1 MSDPTRE
8 VLFRFTGETD
18 PSIKKSLNEISQLT
32 AKTEAMK
39 RREIA
44 STSRTQ
50 RQVAK
55 EQDRTAKEMRR
66 AELAQFKAEQA
77 NIKQQQRDALKWE
90 REKVQAQKA
99 AQRESAREIQQSIQT
114 ANKREKYLADSYKR
128 QEKEKSQA
136 IKEQAKNERAQEQA
150 ARRTVTANKQLDR
163 ALIGVLGS
171 VMSLARGFALLGL
184 AGEDSSEKMLRGLL
198 RAEGA
203 FEMFRGGFNLM
214 GGVGK
219 LGRAVR
225 GAGGSGLGSAAGG
238 AAGGVGS
245 RFLAGS
251 MAAKGGLGVVAGIAA
266 TVAGKITYET
276 IRDASKYGIGSGYRP
291 GSWGGYIAD
300 TEAGILTKMAG
311 FAPNSRL
318 WEGTMAVG
326 ERAFGLGAIS
336 PNVPAAFNAARE
348 AEQTRLMQRQR
359 MNAMTA
365 ARMQA
370 GQASASMQLSG
381 LQAGAAGSILGARGG
396 AMPLGQLFGVN
407 PAYRKFAELG
417 YQAPQDV
424 QQMLIARR
432 DYLQSSAQ
440 LPSIREAAG
449 RTGATDE
456 DKARYIQALTEIQAK
471 AQAFSDSGFKVAGTL
486 REMEVALNE
495 FAVQGKKALFDLAL
509 KSPTQ
514 QALVENSLQRVERGI
529 ASRRDLRRVKGL
541 LTPEEEGRYSD
552 MFLGSPS
559 ARSRIQNQYAK
570 AKSTY
575 DESLRSSVVNLN
587 LDNQVKVTLNAD
599 YDQFRAMLDRVLEPM
614 IIQFKNASS
623 EIIREKFRE
632 ASERTA
638 EEIKADMSYGMR

>member
-1 MSDPTRE
+1 MSNPTRE
-8 VLFRFTGETD
+8 VLFRFTGEVD
-18 PSIKKSLNEISQLT
+18 PSIKKSLNEISQLA

-39 RREIA
+39 RREIT

-50 RQVAK
+50 GQVAK

-99 AQRESAREIQQSIQT
+99 AQRESAREIQNSIRE
-114 ANKREKYLADSYKR
+114 ANKRDKYLADSYKR
-128 QEKEKSQA
+128 QEREKSAA
-136 IKEQAKNERAQEQA
+136 IKDQAKNERAQEQA
-150 ARRTVTANKQLDR
+150 ARRTVTANKQMDK

-184 AGEDSSEKMLRGLL
+184 AGEESSEKMLRGLL
-198 RAEGA
+198 RVEGG
-203 FEMFRGGFNLM
+203 FEMLRGGFNLV
-214 GGVGK
+214 GGIGK
-219 LGRAVR
+219 MGRAMR

-276 IRDASKYGIGSGYRP
+276 IRDASKYGIGGGYRP
-291 GSWGGYIAD
+291 GSWGGAVAD
-300 TEAGILTKMAG
+300 VQAGALTKMAG
-311 FAPNSRL
+311 LAPNSRL
-318 WEGTMAVG
+318 WQGAMNLGYGTV
-326 ERAFGLGAIS
+326 GLGGGV
-336 PNVPAAFNAARE
+336 NDAFNAARE

-359 MNAMTA
+359 MSAMTA

-381 LQAGAAGSILGARGG
+381 IQAGVAGSMLGARGG

-440 LPSIREAAG
+440 LPSIRDAAG

-509 KSPTQ
+509 KSPVQ

-570 AKSTY
+570 SKSTY

-632 ASERTA
+632 ANERTA

>member
-8 VLFRFTGETD
+8 VLFRFTGEVD
-18 PSIKKSLNEISQLT
+18 PSIKKSLNEISQLA

-50 RQVAK
+50 GQVAK

-203 FEMFRGGFNLM
+203 FEMLRGGFNLM

-225 GAGGSGLGSAAGG
+225 GAGGSGLGSAAAGATGG
-238 AAGGVGS
+238 IGS

-276 IRDASKYGIGSGYRP
+276 IRDASKYGVGSGYRP
-291 GSWGGYIAD
+291 GSWGGAVAD
-300 TEAGILTKMAG
+300 VEAGALTNMAG
-311 FAPNSRL
+311 LAPNSRL
-318 WEGTMAVG
+318 WQGAMNIGYGAVG
-326 ERAFGLGAIS
+326 LGGGV
-336 PNVPAAFNAARE
+336 NAAFNAARE

-359 MNAMTA
+359 MSAMTA

-440 LPSIREAAG
+440 LPSIRDAAS
-449 RTGATDE
+449 RTGADE

-495 FAVQGKKALFDLAL
+495 FALQGKNTMFALAL
-509 KSPTQ
+509 KSPVQ
-514 QALVENSLQRVERGI
+514 QALIENSLQRVGRKN
-529 ASRRDLRRVKGL
+529 ASRTDLRRVQRFM
-541 LTPEEEGRYSD
+541 TPEEKEYYTNIH
-552 MFLGSPS
+552 LGSPS

-614 IIQFKNASS
+614 IIQFKNASA

-632 ASERTA
+632 ANERTA